1 MNRIVGGSMSNSN
14 IIVYGTLWCGDCK
27 RARRILDE
35 NEIMYEWVNI
45 DKDKD
50 AEAYVLKVNDGH
62 RSVPTILFTDGS
74 ILVEPSNLVLKEKI
88 QTIYD

>member
-1 MNRIVGGSMSNSN
+1 MSNSN

-27 RARRILDE
+27 RARRFLDE

-50 AEAYVLKVNDGH
+50 AEAYVLKMNDGN